1 MGVKC
6 NFKTFN
12 GLCYKCDLKHTSLE
26 SDEEYKTCDEDRCV
40 LMKILNVFRDA

>member
-6 NFKTFN
+6 NFKKFN

-26 SDEEYKTCDEDRCV
+26 SDDECNTCDEERCV
-40 LMKILNVFRDA
+40 LMKILNVSSDA